1 MVFRK
6 ESKVDAFQRQM
17 SALRQQLGNTDDP
30 EHDGPHEPEEQSSAE
45 ESPHTVSFRA
55 VTAPDESPASGST
68 HDAGNYSF
76 GGFQAG
82 ASSDLVQTT
91 GASAGGTVD
100 EEAPRSPAIPPIPT
114 VDTHVSVVAHDA
126 VWRGEFE
133 SQGSIHIHGKVEG
146 SVSAKQ
152 DIYVAEEADVDAT
165 LTAVN
170 VVVAGL
176 IKGTV
181 RCSNRFEVLP
191 AGRVAGDVQAP
202 TLVVHDGATLTGQLR
217 MGNPEPV
224 EEPRANA
231 VQRRAARSGA

>member
-17 SALRQQLGNTDDP
+17 SALRQQLGNADDP
-30 EHDGPHEPEEQSSAE
+30 EVGPTDDATSET
-45 ESPHTVSFRA
+45 SPHTVSFRA
-55 VTAPDESPASGST
+55 VGATDETPSTGTSQDSGSY
-68 HDAGNYSF
+68 NF

-82 ASSDLVQTT
+82 SSTDLAREHNPTAVST
-91 GASAGGTVD
+91 G
-100 EEAPRSPAIPPIPT
+100 EEESSTALAIPT
-114 VDTHVSVVAHDA
+114 VPSIDTHVSVIAHDA
-126 VWRGEFE
+126 VWRGDFE
-133 SQGSIHIHGKVEG
+133 SQGSLHIHGRVEG
-146 SVSAKQ
+146 SITAKQ
-152 DIYVAEEADVDAT
+152 DVYIAEEGDVDAT

-217 MGNPEPV
+217 MGEPETV
-224 EEPRANA
+224 EETRPNER
-231 VQRRAARSGA
+231 QRRAVRSGA